1 MLGQD
6 ACHYR
11 RKHRFNP
18 GADMTDRTYDVNAWL
33 ETYKDACTY
42 FSKAQQEGFKALE
55 RFTRFHYA
63 VAGDVLEAGLAHARA
78 TLTAR
83 AAVGTQAIADLLQRQ
98 AEVGTQLSDKL
109 RARAQEFSVLA
120 EVQESVGNFA
130 AAAAGRAAG
139 TKKPAAAPP
148 AH

>member
-1 MLGQD
+1 
-6 ACHYR
+6 
-11 RKHRFNP
+11 
-18 GADMTDRTYDVNAWL
+18 MTDRTYDVNAWL
-33 ETYKDACTY
+33 ETYKDAFTS
-42 FSKAQQEGFKALE
+42 FSKAQQDGFKALE

-98 AEVGTQLSDKL
+98 AEVATQLSEKL
-109 RARAQEFSVLA
+109 KARAQEFSVLAA

-130 AAAAGRAAG
+130 ADAANRAAG
-139 TKKPAAAPP
+139 AKKPAGAAP